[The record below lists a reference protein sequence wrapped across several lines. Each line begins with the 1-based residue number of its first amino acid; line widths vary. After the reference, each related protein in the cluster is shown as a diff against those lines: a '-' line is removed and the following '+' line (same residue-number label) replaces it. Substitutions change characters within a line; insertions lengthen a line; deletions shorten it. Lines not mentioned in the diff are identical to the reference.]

1 MPSSRYLFG
10 VLPWY
15 SVLIVCGICAALLWC
30 SREEKRLGLPA
41 DTTVDLAL
49 WTVPLGVVG
58 ARLYYVAFSWDMFRD
73 DLISILE
80 VWHGGLAIYG
90 AILGGVLA
98 VALFAWRKKL
108 PFLTLADMIVPGLAL
123 AQAIGR
129 WGNFFNMEA
138 YGLPVTNPAWQFFP
152 FAVLIPEGS
161 GQVWHMAT
169 FFYESLWDLGVFVT
183 LARMRKHLRRPGDT
197 LLWYLLLYG
206 GGRLVIEGL
215 RMDSLMTTGG
225 SVRVSQMLSV
235 CLCLVVLA
243 IFAARMIGRPRGRQ
257 WLTGGLGL
265 LAGIALLLLPTP
277 AESFWGARTAWAAL
291 WLISLTALGL
301 GLGGSLSLRRRVL
314 TLVPLVLLAGSA
326 AVSAAFAVRGIG
338 GAEMSMALC
347 LCFSAAV
354 IAAAAWFYP
363 EPMSRGDAQA
373 QASAGK

>member
-15 SVLIVCGICAALLWC
+15 SVLIICGICAALLWC

-49 WTVPLGVVG
+49 WVVPLGVVG

-73 DLISILE
+73 DLISILQ

-98 VALFAWRKKL
+98 TALFAWRKKL
-108 PFLTLADMIVPGLAL
+108 SFLTLADMIVPGLAL

-152 FAVLIPEGS
+152 LAVLIPEGG

-183 LARMRKHLRRPGDT
+183 LALMRKHLRRPGDT

-215 RMDSLMTTGG
+215 RMDSLMSTDG

-235 CLCLVVLA
+235 CLCLAVLV
-243 IFAARMIGRPRGRQ
+243 IFAVRLIGRPQGRQ

-265 LAGIALLLLPTP
+265 LAGAALLLLPAP
-277 AESFWGARTAWAAL
+277 AESFWGSRAAWAAL
-291 WLISLTALGL
+291 WLVSLTAIGL
-301 GLGGSLSLRRRVL
+301 GLGGGLSLRRRL
-314 TLVPLVLLAGSA
+314 LALLPLGLLAGSA
-326 AVSAAFAVRGIG
+326 AVSMAFAVRGVS
-338 GAEMSMALC
+338 GAEVSTVLC
-347 LCFSAAV
+347 LCFTSAM
-354 IAAAAWFYP
+354 IAAAAWLYP
-363 EPMSRGDAQA
+363 APLTRDAA
-373 QASAGK
+373 HAPASAGK